1 MLNLV
6 YDIEK
11 IYEEHAK
18 TIYKFLVCLT
28 NDSDIS
34 EDLTQETFYQ
44 AAKGIE
50 KFRGNCK
57 ISVWL
62 CQIAKYLWYKHLKN
76 EKIKEIPL
84 EELQDY
90 WKDDEDVEKTI
101 INKISLEE
109 AFKQIENLDST
120 TKEVVILRVKGN
132 MSFKDIGD
140 IFNKTENWARV
151 TFYRGK
157 QKLKEAKVYEE

>member
-1 MLNLV
+1 MA

-11 IYEEHAK
+11 LYKEHAK
-18 TIYKFLVCLT
+18 AIYKYLMCLT
-28 NDSDIS
+28 NDSDLS

-44 AAKGIE
+44 AAKGID

-62 CQIAKYLWYKHLKN
+62 CQIAKYLYYNHVKKQR
-76 EKIKEIPL
+76 IKEIPL
-84 EELQDY
+84 DDLQDY
-90 WKDDEDVEKTI
+90 WRDSENVEKTI
-101 INKISLEE
+101 VDKISLEE
-109 AFKQIENLDST
+109 VFKQINNLDST
-120 TKEVVILRVKGN
+120 TKEVIILRVKGGL
-132 MSFKDIGD
+132 SFKEIGD
-140 IFNKTENWARV
+140 IFNQTENWARV